1 MTLIV
6 GVLCS
11 DGVVL
16 AADGAATYG
25 AMGVM
30 TMRQQMK
37 KLTLIG
43 ESTVIGVSGTT
54 GLAQR
59 YEGEIRR
66 AIEGGKFKNLQ
77 ADQVMRVVQGAITP
91 IMQGEFQMAA
101 AASPVIGSGV
111 ASLSALSGMLVTMPV
126 LKDPYLF
133 RFDQQ
138 GSPEFAT
145 PDLPFLSIGSGYIQG
160 DPFFAF
166 IRRVLWSEG
175 LPTVADGVLA
185 TVWTTRHA
193 IICSPGGVADPIQV
207 AVLQKGK
214 AKLLEESELEEHKQ
228 FIETLEEQWAEH
240 RRGFVT
246 KGNTEALTDPPA

>member
-11 DGVVL
+11 DGAVL

-30 TMRQQMK
+30 TMTQPMK
-37 KLTLIG
+37 KLTIVG
-43 ESTVIGVSGTT
+43 DSTVIGVSGTT

-59 YEGEIRR
+59 YHGEIRR
-66 AIEGGKFKNLQ
+66 GIEGNKYKNLQ
-77 ADQVMRVVQGAITP
+77 ADQVMREIQNAITP
-91 IMQGEFQMAA
+91 IIQGEFRMAA
-101 AASPVIGSGV
+101 VASPVIGAGV
-111 ASLSALSGMLVTMPV
+111 AATSALSGMLVAMPV

-138 GSPEFAT
+138 GSPEYAMK
-145 PDLPFLSIGSGYIQG
+145 DLPFLSVGSGYIQG

-166 IRRVLWSEG
+166 IRRLLWTEG

-185 TVWTTRHA
+185 AVWTIRHA
-193 IICSPGGVADPIQV
+193 IMCSPGGVADPIQV

-214 AKLLEESELEEHKQ
+214 AKELDDSELEEHRQ
-228 FIETLEEQWAEH
+228 FIETLEKQWAEH
-240 RRGFVT
+240 RKGFT
-246 KGNTEALTDPPA
+246 AKANAEATDPPK